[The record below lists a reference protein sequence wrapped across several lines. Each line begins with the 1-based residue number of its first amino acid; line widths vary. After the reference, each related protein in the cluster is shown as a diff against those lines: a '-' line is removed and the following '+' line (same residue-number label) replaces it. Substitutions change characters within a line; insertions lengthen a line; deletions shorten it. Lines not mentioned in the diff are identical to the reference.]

1 MIYYQY
7 ILADLRSIDMNTIK
21 QKWLDALGTP
31 SYNKTYGKAVLVRA
45 FSTDEFDAEWYRQ
58 ENGEGKSQRV
68 LLLFPKNLV
77 GRAPAVA
84 IPFYFPEAL
93 LAFDHATGEEL
104 EYYKGLEMMLHLVRR
119 GYVVASADAY
129 HLNYIVSDKDRT
141 DFTRWKD
148 AAAALRADHPNYS
161 GVGKLV
167 DDTRLMIDLLCSDG
181 RVDDSRIGIAGHSLG
196 GKMAFYTGCLDE
208 RVKVILASDFGI
220 GWHQTN
226 WKDDWYWGKDVD
238 RLKSAGFD
246 HSELLTIAQK
256 PFCLIAGLYDT
267 DESLE
272 IACRADGYEKDC
284 EKLKFINHAT
294 GHRPPM
300 WTLDEG
306 YDFLDK
312 WLK

>member
-1 MIYYQY
+1 MET
-7 ILADLRSIDMNTIK
+7 LKR
-21 QKWLDALGTP
+21 KWLDALGKP
-31 SYNKTYGKAVLVRA
+31 SYTKPYGKATLVSS
-45 FSTDEFDAEWYRQ
+45 FSTEEYDAEWYIQ
-58 ENGEGKSQRV
+58 ENGEGKTQRV
-68 LLLFPKNLV
+68 LMLFPKNLV

-84 IPFYFPEAL
+84 VPSYFPEAL

-119 GYVVASADAY
+119 GYIVASADAY
-129 HLNYIVSDKDRT
+129 HLNYIDSDKDRR
-141 DFTRWKD
+141 DFTRWQD
-148 AAAALRADHPNYS
+148 AANSLRADHPNYS

-167 DDTRLMIDLLCSDG
+167 DDTTLLIDLLDSDG
-181 RVDDSRIGIAGHSLG
+181 RVDSSRIGIAGHSLG

-226 WKDDWYWGKDVD
+226 WKDDWYWGKDAK
-238 RLKSAGFD
+238 RLEEAGFD
-246 HSELLTIAQK
+246 HSELLTVAQK
-256 PFCLIAGLYDT
+256 PFCLIAGHYDT
-267 DESLE
+267 DESLD
-272 IACRADGYEKDC
+272 IICRADGYEKNS
-284 EKLKFINHAT
+284 EMLKFINHAT

>member
-1 MIYYQY
+1 MN
-7 ILADLRSIDMNTIK
+7 ILK
-21 QKWLDALGTP
+21 EKWLGALGAP
-31 SYNKTYGKAVLVRA
+31 SYNKKYGEAVKVSA
-45 FSTDEFDAEWYRQ
+45 FSTDEFDAEWYSQ
-58 ENGEGKSQRV
+58 ENGESKHQRV
-68 LLLFPKNLV
+68 LVLFPKNLT

-93 LAFDHATGEEL
+93 LAFDHATLEEL

-119 GYVVASADAY
+119 GYIVASADAY
-129 HLNYIVSDKDRT
+129 HLNYIDSNRDRG
-141 DFTRWKD
+141 DFMRWKD
-148 AAAALRADHPNYS
+148 AASALRADHPNYS

-167 DDTRLMIDLLCSDG
+167 DDTTLMIDLLDKDQ
-181 RVDDSRIGIAGHSLG
+181 RVDSDKIGIAGHSLG

-208 RVKVILASDFGI
+208 RIKVILASDFGI

-226 WKDDWYWGKDVD
+226 WKDEWYWGKDAA
-238 RLKSAGFD
+238 RLEAEGFD

-267 DESLE
+267 DESCE
-272 IACRADGYEKDC
+272 IVLRAEGYENDG
-284 EKLKFINHAT
+284 EKFKFINHAT

-300 WTLDEG
+300 WALDKG
-306 YDFLDK
+306 YDFIDK

>member
-1 MIYYQY
+1 MDS
-7 ILADLRSIDMNTIK
+7 LK
-21 QKWLDALGTP
+21 QKWLNALGVP
-31 SYNKTYGKAVLVRA
+31 SQNGNLGQTELIGSFA
-45 FSTDEFDAEWYRQ
+45 TDEFDAEWYRQ
-58 ENGEGKSQRV
+58 PNSVGRSQRV
-68 LLLFPKNLV
+68 LVLFPKSLSAP
-77 GRAPAVA
+77 APAVA

-104 EYYKGLEMMLHLVRR
+104 PYYKGLEMMLHLVRR

-129 HLNYIVSDKDRT
+129 HLTYVESDKDRG

-161 GVGKLV
+161 GVAKLV
-167 DDTRLMIDLLCSDG
+167 DDTKLMIDLIAADK
-181 RVDDSRIGIAGHSLG
+181 RVDSDRIGIAGHSLG

-208 RVKVILASDFGI
+208 RVKAILASDFGI

-226 WKDDWYWGKDVD
+226 WNDEWYWGKDAA
-238 RLKSAGFD
+238 RLEAEGFD
-246 HSELLTIAQK
+246 HSELLSIAQK

-267 DESLE
+267 DESRE
-272 IACRADGYEKDC
+272 ITLRADGYENDG
-284 EKLKFINHAT
+284 EKFKFINHAT

-300 WTLDEG
+300 WALDEG

-312 WLK
+312 WVKG

>member
-1 MIYYQY
+1 MDA
-7 ILADLRSIDMNTIK
+7 LKR
-21 QKWLDALGTP
+21 KWLDALGAP
-31 SYNKTYGKAVLVRA
+31 SYNKIYGRA
-45 FSTDEFDAEWYRQ
+45 ELIRTFSTEDFDAEWYIQ
-58 ENGEGKSQRV
+58 ENGEGKTQRV
-68 LLLFPKNLV
+68 LMLFPKNLV

-84 IPFYFPEAL
+84 VPFYFPEAL

-119 GYVVASADAY
+119 GYIVASADAY
-129 HLNYIVSDKDRT
+129 HLNYIDSDKDRR
-141 DFTRWKD
+141 DFTRWQD
-148 AAAALRADHPNYS
+148 AANSLRADHPNYS

-167 DDTRLMIDLLCSDG
+167 DDTTLLIDLLDSDG
-181 RVDDSRIGIAGHSLG
+181 RVDSSRIGIAGHSLG

-226 WKDDWYWGKDVD
+226 WKDDWYWGKDAK
-238 RLKSAGFD
+238 RLEEAGFD
-246 HSELLTIAQK
+246 HSELLTVAQK
-256 PFCLIAGLYDT
+256 PFCLIAGHYDT
-267 DESLE
+267 DESLD
-272 IACRADGYEKDC
+272 IICRADGYEKNS

>member
-1 MIYYQY
+1 MDA
-7 ILADLRSIDMNTIK
+7 LKR
-21 QKWLDALGTP
+21 KWLDALGAP
-31 SYNKTYGKAVLVRA
+31 SYNKIYGRA
-45 FSTDEFDAEWYRQ
+45 ELIRTFSTEDFDAEWYIQ
-58 ENGEGKSQRV
+58 ENGEGKTQRV
-68 LLLFPKNLV
+68 LMLFPKNLV

-84 IPFYFPEAL
+84 VPFYFPEAL
-93 LAFDHATGEEL
+93 LAYDHATGEEL
-104 EYYKGLEMMLHLVRR
+104 EYYRGLEMMLHLVRR
-119 GYVVASADAY
+119 GYAVASADAY
-129 HLNYIVSDKDRT
+129 HLSYVESDKDRG

-148 AAAALRADHPNYS
+148 AARALRTDHPNYS

-167 DDTRLMIDLLCSDG
+167 DDTRLMIDLLCADSRTDS
-181 RVDDSRIGIAGHSLG
+181 SRIGIAGHSLG

-226 WKDDWYWGKDVD
+226 WKDDWYWGKDAA
-238 RLKSAGFD
+238 RLEAEGFD
-246 HSELLTIAQK
+246 HSELLTVAQK

-272 IACRADGYEKDC
+272 IICRADGYEKDS

-300 WTLDEG
+300 WALDEG

>member
-1 MIYYQY
+1 MET
-7 ILADLRSIDMNTIK
+7 LKR
-21 QKWLDALGTP
+21 KWLDALGAP
-31 SYNKTYGKAVLVRA
+31 SYNKICGRA
-45 FSTDEFDAEWYRQ
+45 ELIRTFSTEDFDAEWYIQ
-58 ENGEGKSQRV
+58 ENGEGKNQRV
-68 LLLFPKNLV
+68 LVLFPKNLV

-84 IPFYFPEAL
+84 VPFYFPEAL
-93 LAFDHATGEEL
+93 LAYDHATGEEL
-104 EYYKGLEMMLHLVRR
+104 EYYRGLEMMLHLVRR

-129 HLNYIVSDKDRT
+129 HLSYVESDKDRG

-148 AAAALRADHPNYS
+148 AARALRTDHPNYS

-167 DDTRLMIDLLCSDG
+167 DDTRLMIDLLCADSRTDS
-181 RVDDSRIGIAGHSLG
+181 SRIGIAGHSLG

-208 RVKVILASDFGI
+208 RVKVILVSDFGI

-226 WKDDWYWGKDVD
+226 WNDDWYWGNDAA
-238 RLKSAGFD
+238 RLEAEGFD
-246 HSELLTIAQK
+246 HSELLTVAQK

-267 DESLE
+267 NESLE
-272 IACRADGYEKDC
+272 IICRADGYEKDS

-300 WTLDEG
+300 WALDEG

>member
-1 MIYYQY
+1 MEN
-7 ILADLRSIDMNTIK
+7 LK
-21 QKWLDALGTP
+21 HKWLGALGAP
-31 SYNKTYGKAVLVRA
+31 SYTKKYGEAVKTSA
-45 FSTDEFDAEWYRQ
+45 FSTDEFDAEWYLQ
-58 ENGEGKSQRV
+58 ENGEFKHQRV
-68 LLLFPKNLV
+68 LMLFPKNLE

-93 LAFDHATGEEL
+93 LAFDHATLEEL
-104 EYYKGLEMMLHLVRR
+104 EYYRGLEMMLHLVRR

-129 HLNYIVSDKDRT
+129 HLNYIDSDRDRG
-141 DFTRWKD
+141 DFKRWQD
-148 AAAALRADHPNYS
+148 AANALRADHPNYS

-167 DDTRLMIDLLCSDG
+167 DDTSLMIDLLARDG
-181 RVDDSRIGIAGHSLG
+181 RVDSDRIGIAGHSLG

-226 WKDDWYWGKDVD
+226 WNDDWYWGKDAA
-238 RLKSAGFD
+238 RLEAEGFD
-246 HSELLTIAQK
+246 HSELLSIAQK

-267 DESLE
+267 DESYE
-272 IACRADGYEKDC
+272 IMLRAEGYGKDD
-284 EKLKFINHAT
+284 ERFEFINHAT

-300 WTLDEG
+300 WALDKG
-306 YDFLDK
+306 YDFIDK

>member
-1 MIYYQY
+1 MD
-7 ILADLRSIDMNTIK
+7 ILRR
-21 QKWLDALGTP
+21 KWLDALGKP
-31 SYNKTYGKAVLVRA
+31 LYNKTYGHAELIRT
-45 FSTDEFDAEWYRQ
+45 FSTEDFDAEWYSQ
-58 ENGEGKSQRV
+58 ENGEGKYQRV
-68 LLLFPKNLV
+68 LILFPKNLV

-84 IPFYFPEAL
+84 VPFYFPEAL
-93 LAFDHATGEEL
+93 LAFDHASGEEL
-104 EYYKGLEMMLHLVRR
+104 EYYRGLEMMLHLVRR

-129 HLNYIVSDKDRT
+129 HLSYVESDKDRG

-148 AAAALRADHPNYS
+148 AARALRADHPNYS

-167 DDTRLMIDLLCSDG
+167 DDTRLLIDLLDSDG
-181 RVDDSRIGIAGHSLG
+181 RVDSSRIGIAGHSLG

-226 WKDDWYWGKDVD
+226 WGDDWYWGKDAA
-238 RLKSAGFD
+238 RLEAEGFD
-246 HSELLTIAQK
+246 HSELLTVAQK
-256 PFCLIAGLYDT
+256 PFCLIAGHYDT

-272 IACRADGYEKDC
+272 IICRAEGYERNS

-300 WTLDEG
+300 WTLDQG